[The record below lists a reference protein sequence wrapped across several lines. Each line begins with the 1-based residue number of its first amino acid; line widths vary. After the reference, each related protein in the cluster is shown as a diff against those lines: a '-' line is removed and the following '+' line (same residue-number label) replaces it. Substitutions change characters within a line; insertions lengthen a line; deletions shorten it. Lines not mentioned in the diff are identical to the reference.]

1 MDMLDVADE
10 WTWLEEIHSQ
20 RALDWVREQNARTL
34 GALTGL
40 PRYRDHY
47 ARALALLDAPDR
59 IALADLEG
67 GQAYNLWQ
75 DQDHPRGL
83 WRRTGTTEYAQAS
96 PSWQVL
102 LDVDVLAIREKENW
116 LFKAA
121 TLAPAQKRALL
132 SLSRGGSDSVVV
144 REFELDARVFLEA
157 GFNLPEA
164 KSAVAYL
171 DDNTVLFASD
181 CGQGSLTRSGYPRI
195 VKLWRRGLD
204 PDHSPIV
211 FAGTEE
217 DVLVAPLVF
226 HAVRST
232 VAMIVRAT
240 SFFENEYHLIDADLA
255 THKLPLPASAELE
268 ELFRD
273 WLIVRLRE
281 DWQRG
286 RTLYPQ
292 GALIAVRL
300 TPQHP
305 SVPLGESMLLDT
317 PGPRAAVVEVR
328 ASGDA
333 LYVSR
338 LENVQGQILRLDCAH
353 NGWRSAP
360 LPLPDGG
367 SLRIVSADR
376 LGPDVQVLFESYL
389 VPPTL
394 YGHDGQGAPQPLK
407 SLPARFDA
415 THLVTE
421 QCEARSADGTMV
433 PYFVTHA
440 RTQTAPSPTILYGYG
455 GFEVALLPTYSS
467 LAGTLWLS
475 EGGNYVVANIRGGG
489 EFGPA
494 WHDAARKA
502 NRQRAFDDFA
512 AVAEDLV
519 TRGFCRADQLGV
531 MGGSNGGLLVAT
543 LMTQRPELIGAVVC
557 QVPLTDMLAY
567 MRIGAGASWEDE
579 YGNPADP
586 QLRPII
592 AGYSPYQNVYGDV
605 RYPPLFLLT
614 ATTDD
619 RVTPVHARKL
629 AARMQAQGHHVWFYE
644 NTDGGHSG
652 AADHRQAAEMWA
664 LSYIWLKQQLGLPM

>member
-1 MDMLDVADE
+1 MDMLEAADE
-10 WTWLEEIHSQ
+10 WTWLEEIHGQ

-47 ARALALLDAPDR
+47 ARALAMLDAPDR
-59 IALADLEG
+59 IALTDLEG
-67 GQAYNLWQ
+67 DQAYNLWQ
-75 DQDHPRGL
+75 DQGHPRGL
-83 WRRTGTTEYAQAS
+83 WRRTGTAEYAQAA
-96 PSWQVL
+96 PSWQEL
-102 LDVDVLAIREKENW
+102 LDVDALAVAEKENW
-116 LFKAA
+116 LFKGA
-121 TLAPAQKRALL
+121 TLAPAQNRALL
-132 SLSRGGSDSVVV
+132 SLSRGGGDSVVV
-144 REFELDARVFLEA
+144 REFDLDARTFLKP

-171 DDNTVLFASD
+171 DDETVLFASN

-204 PDHSPIV
+204 PEHSPV
-211 FAGTEE
+211 LYAGTDA
-217 DVLVAPLVF
+217 DVMVAPLVF
-226 HAVRST
+226 HSVQST

-240 SFFENEYHLIDADLA
+240 SFFENEYHLIDAGLA
-255 THKLPLPASAELE
+255 THRLPLPASAELE
-268 ELFRD
+268 TLFRD
-273 WLIVRLRE
+273 WLIVKLRE
-281 DWQRG
+281 AWQRG
-286 RTLYPQ
+286 SELYPQ

-300 TPQHP
+300 APQHC
-305 SVPLGESMLLDT
+305 SASLGEITLLEA
-317 PGPRAAVVEVR
+317 PGPRAAVAEVR
-328 ASGDA
+328 ASGEA
-333 LYVSR
+333 LYVSK
-338 LENVQGQILRLDCAH
+338 LENVQGRVLRLDCTQ
-353 NGWRSAP
+353 NGWRRAP
-360 LPLPDGG
+360 LPLPDDG

-376 LGPDVQVLFESYL
+376 LGLNAHFLFESYL
-389 VPPTL
+389 VPPML
-394 YGHDGQGAPQPLK
+394 YGYDGQGAPQPLK

-415 THLVTE
+415 TALVTE

-440 RTQTAPSPTILYGYG
+440 RTQMAPRPTILYGYG
-455 GFEVALLPTYSS
+455 GFEVALLPAYSA

-475 EGGNYVVANIRGGG
+475 AGGNYVVANIRGGG

-519 TRGFCRADQLGV
+519 ARGFCRADQLGV
-531 MGGSNGGLLVAT
+531 MGGSNGGLLVGA

-579 YGNPADP
+579 YGDPSDP
-586 QLRPII
+586 QLRSII
-592 AGYSPYQNVYGDV
+592 AGYSPYQNVYSGV

-644 NTDGGHSG
+644 NTDGGHAG
-652 AADHRQAAEMWA
+652 AADHHQAAEMWA